1 MIFISGVHGVGKS
14 YFCNKV
20 KAELGIDTF
29 SASRLIAERKHTR
42 FSSDKLI
49 PDIDA
54 NQQYLLMAIQELD
67 VSNPNYLLDGH
78 FCLLNA
84 KGQVTRIS
92 SETFTALRPKAIV
105 LLTEKL
111 YYGFFGAGN
120 NVNWVWLK
128 NNGYWPDGYP
138 TTARLT
144 PEQFKAILREGN
156 VDVPNVIIN

>member
-1 MIFISGVHGVGKS
+1 M
-14 YFCNKV
+14 
-20 KAELGIDTF
+20 
-29 SASRLIAERKHTR
+29 
-42 FSSDKLI
+42 
-49 PDIDA
+49 
-54 NQQYLLMAIQELD
+54 
-67 VSNPNYLLDGH
+67 
-78 FCLLNA
+78 
-84 KGQVTRIS
+84 
-92 SETFTALRPKAIV
+92 
-105 LLTEKL
+105 L